1 MADLTK
7 EVPPEVTKRPK
18 ILLLQGPNM
27 NWLGRRQPELYGHTT
42 SSQLDDLCHHHAQET
57 GYDLDIFYTNSEG
70 AALDY
75 IYALMEKEA
84 LDGLVMNPA
93 GWSVGGGSSMRFCLM
108 SIDRPYIE
116 VHIRN
121 QYKMQN
127 VSTLADLASGVIQG
141 LGIDSYLLALD
152 GMFRLLTSRSVA

>member
-1 MADLTK
+1 MTK
-7 EVPPEVTKRPK
+7 TGQEQQQTSVRRPN

-42 SSQLDDLCHHHAQET
+42 ASQLDDLCLSHAEET

-70 AALDY
+70 AALDH
-75 IYALMEKEA
+75 IYALMEREA

-127 VSTLADLASGVIQG
+127 VSTLADLADGVIQG

-152 GMFRLLTSRSVA
+152 GMYRLLTSVAPD

>member
-1 MADLTK
+1 MASLTK
-7 EVPPEVTKRPK
+7 ELPSEVTKRPK

-27 NWLGRRQPELYGHTT
+27 NWLGRRQSELYGHIT
-42 SSQLDDLCHHHAQET
+42 SLQLDDLWHHHAHET

-108 SIDRPYIE
+108 SIDRP
-116 VHIRN
+116 
-121 QYKMQN
+121 
-127 VSTLADLASGVIQG
+127 
-141 LGIDSYLLALD
+141 
-152 GMFRLLTSRSVA
+152 